1 MVNQLLEI
9 RYDLVGEALERLSD
23 ITIPKEPPRP
33 PVKIIHGDPN
43 KIWLPVHLATDLEW
57 YTVLLAELAVEKRG
71 GYESGHEVPADCA
84 AISVSTILTATSTLE
99 AYVNETITI
108 HAKHNRR
115 KGSLDLF
122 IPGFMEQSI
131 LTRLESLFIALGIGK
146 IDWGKQPYQSLKLL
160 FMVRNALVH
169 HEGKDDVVAAEGYYP
184 KKAFKA
190 LIGHIKSPYK
200 DDDLSPYHW
209 YTHIST
215 PNGAIWATNVM
226 LEIVDIINNELDSE
240 N

>member
-1 MVNQLLEI
+1 MANKLLEI
-9 RYDLVGEALERLSD
+9 RYDLVGGALKRLSN
-23 ITIPKEPPRP
+23 IEVPKEPPHP
-33 PVKIIHGDPN
+33 PVKIEQGGPN
-43 KIWLPVHLATDLEW
+43 LIWLPAHLAYDLEW
-57 YTVLLAELAVEKRG
+57 YTVLLAELAMEKRG

-84 AISVSTILTATSTLE
+84 AISISAILSATSTLE

-122 IPGFMEQSI
+122 RQGFMEQSI
-131 LTRLESLFIALGIGK
+131 LTRLESLFTALGIGK
-146 IDWGKQPYQSLKLL
+146 IDWGEQPYQSLKLL

-169 HEGKDDVVAAEGYYP
+169 HEGKDHVVAAEGYYP
-184 KKAFKA
+184 KKAFKS

-215 PNGAIWATNVM
+215 PNGAVWATNAM
-226 LEIVDIINNELDSE
+226 LEIVYIINTELDSE
-240 N
+240 S

>member
-1 MVNQLLEI
+1 MANKLLEI
-9 RYDLVGEALERLSD
+9 RYDLVGGALDKLSD
-23 ITIPKEPPRP
+23 ITIPEEPPHP
-33 PVKIIHGDPN
+33 PVKIISGDPN
-43 KIWLPVHLATDLEW
+43 KMWLPAHLAADLEW
-57 YTVLLAELAVEKRG
+57 YTVLLAELALEKRG
-71 GYESGHEVPADCA
+71 GYENGNEVPADCA
-84 AISVSTILTATSTLE
+84 AISVSTILSATSTLE

-122 IPGFMEQSI
+122 VQGFMEQSI

-169 HEGKDDVVAAEGYYP
+169 HEGKDDVVVSEGYYP
-184 KKAFKA
+184 KKALKS
-190 LIGHIKSPYK
+190 LVGHIKSLYR

-215 PNGAIWATNVM
+215 PNGAVWATNTM

-240 N
+240 G